1 MNERP
6 NLVELMDFGENH
18 INIIEDIGERYD
30 NFGIKLLE
38 DKSGSKMGAIKD
50 DERRAEAI
58 NRRVLTKWI
67 RGDGRK
73 PTSWAT
79 LATVLDECN
88 LSVLAGQIRSGK
100 ATSGSS

>member
-6 NLVELMDFGENH
+6 NLVELMDFGKNH
-18 INIIEDIGERYD
+18 VNFIEGIGERYD

-38 DKSGSKMGAIKD
+38 DKDGSKMGAIKD

-79 LATVLDECN
+79 LTTVLDECN
-88 LSVLAGQIRSGK
+88 LSVLADHIRSGK